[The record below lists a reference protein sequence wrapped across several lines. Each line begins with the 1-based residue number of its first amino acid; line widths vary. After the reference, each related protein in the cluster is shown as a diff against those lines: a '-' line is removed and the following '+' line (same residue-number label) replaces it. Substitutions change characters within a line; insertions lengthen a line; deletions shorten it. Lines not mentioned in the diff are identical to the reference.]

1 MWIDLVYTLND
12 SIFKIA
18 YFCFLTM
25 KLCNHFPEIKV
36 QHSTELLLLSNS
48 IYYMSSLWNILM
60 CDTKIPDEF
69 IVSIWSN
76 LIDLGPKSSSEWVR
90 QEAANCFQGLR
101 GNLKARA
108 LRIKGQEYYLSLK
121 CTSIELNSSF
131 QDLEKKSNIKISLSR

>member
-1 MWIDLVYTLND
+1 
-12 SIFKIA
+12 
-18 YFCFLTM
+18 M

-76 LIDLGPKSSSEWVR
+76 LIDLGPKSSSEWVC
-90 QEAANCFQGLR
+90 QEAANCF
-101 GNLKARA
+101 
-108 LRIKGQEYYLSLK
+108 
-121 CTSIELNSSF
+121 
-131 QDLEKKSNIKISLSR
+131 